1 MHHLRRISDW
11 ESGRLG
17 ALVVEVNGEMH
28 LEDLYG
34 LLRSEHVQAQG
45 IVDTLEEPLL
55 VLDQAGRVL
64 TGNRGF
70 YETFRV
76 ARDETVGQSLFALGN
91 GQWDIPAFRLLLDDI
106 IPKAAAIVGYFLEF
120 GWARN
125 FSTREVSCVL

>member
-70 YETFRV
+70 
-76 ARDETVGQSLFALGN
+76 SK
-91 GQWDIPAFRLLLDDI
+91 PS
-106 IPKAAAIVGYFLEF
+106 
-120 GWARN
+120 GWRAMKR
-125 FSTREVSCVL
+125 